1 MQPQQPPMQPYPP
14 QQPYPPMP
22 PYPPQQPQ
30 KPKNW
35 FTSLSRPWQAGI
47 GCLALIVVCG
57 LCGAIGSLANGGNSS
72 TSTST
77 GQVTQA
83 PQATHVPTAT
93 PKPKQWH
100 TVQHFTGNQNQQS
113 ETFHIS
119 SDQWRIV
126 WSDKLND
133 AGGGSGLFNATLY
146 TSDNQIV
153 DLVAN
158 VANQS
163 SGATYNAHVGP
174 GDYYIKIEALYTD
187 YDVQVQEYN

>member
-1 MQPQQPPMQPYPP
+1 MPQQ
-14 QQPYPPMP
+14 
-22 PYPPQQPQ
+22 
-30 KPKNW
+30 
-35 FTSLSRPWQAGI
+35 
-47 GCLALIVVCG
+47 
-57 LCGAIGSLANGGNSS
+57 
-72 TSTST
+72 
-77 GQVTQA
+77 QA
-83 PQATHVPTAT
+83 PQQRAVSWFKRLTTPQKVGVGCLSLILLCAICGACGGLSQAISGNTSANVNNSNNAGGDQATLAPTNTA
-93 PKPKQWH
+93 KPKAWH

-126 WSDKLND
+126 WSDKLNS
-133 AGGGSGLFNATLY
+133 AGMGSGLFEATLY
-146 TSDNQIV
+146 TSDNQLV

-187 YDVQVQEYN
+187 YDVQVQEYS